1 MLWSGR
7 QIAKLGFAYS
17 DLKFTLSEKKKSQ
30 ENWLN
35 TNNY

>member
-17 DLKFTLSEKKKSQ
+17 DLKITLSEKKNHKKID
-30 ENWLN
+30 
-35 TNNY
+35 